1 MLPTFNCKGTMK
13 IGCSKLVL
21 FFCFALI
28 HLLIPTAA
36 QRPLIRCYNTGNY
49 TSNSTY
55 RENLDSLL
63 TTMFN
68 NSKIDY
74 GFYNLSAGESPDKV
88 YLIALC
94 RGDNSPSECRSCIN
108 GSRYELL
115 KACPY
120 QKEAIIWGETCSLRY
135 SYRSIFNIMEAS
147 TVTYRINGA
156 NFSDVEAFNSVLRP
170 LLDSLRNRATSGN
183 STHKFALQSA
193 PAPNF
198 KTIYSLAE
206 CTPDLSELDCNSCL
220 QRVQS
225 IIPQCCDGRQGAKFV
240 TPSCDLRVT
249 IIMSTSR
256 LSLFFFYAIL
266 IILVN
271 PTINA
276 QRDPYV
282 LHECSTTGNVTS
294 NSTFRA
300 NLNTLISTLSSNT
313 QIDYGFYNFT
323 EGEGTNKVYATGLCR
338 PDLSLTDCRS
348 CVNMS
353 AHELLQLCP
362 TQKEGVM
369 WYMNCTARYSNNS
382 IFGVMETKHTR
393 ALVGANVSNLTEF
406 NAVLEPLFYDLRV
419 RASPGGIFG
428 KVAVGTAYYKS
439 ENYMIYGLMQ
449 CSPDLS
455 EMDCSNCL
463 DFAQN
468 YIQVCCSGYR
478 GLRILAPS
486 CNLRIE
492 TDQFYDS
499 TLVQSPP
506 SASPP
511 SPPPSKGKGS
521 NSSKTI
527 ITIAV
532 VIILVVI
539 ITCICICISLR
550 VRKQRKKAK
559 MDEISSTESLHF
571 DFPTIRAATDNF
583 SDANKLG
590 QGGFGVVYKG
600 RLPNGQEIAVKRLS
614 PGSGQGC
621 ERLLIYEFVPN
632 GSLDQVIF
640 DPTKRAY
647 LDWQTRYKI
656 IEGIARDFGM
666 ARLVILD
673 QTHIN
678 TNRIVG
684 TYGYMAPEYAYHG
697 HFSVKS
703 DVFSFGVL
711 VLEMICG
718 QKNGCFRNEENGED
732 LLTYAWTNWRNMTAS
747 NIIDPTLGVGS
758 TTEIIRC
765 IHIGL
770 LCVQENAADRLTMAS
785 VVLMLNSNSITLSVP
800 SRPAFFIHSNV
811 EPDAQSDQS
820 ILLASTN
827 DASISALHPR

>member
-1 MLPTFNCKGTMK
+1 
-13 IGCSKLVL
+13 
-21 FFCFALI
+21 
-28 HLLIPTAA
+28 
-36 QRPLIRCYNTGNY
+36 
-49 TSNSTY
+49 
-55 RENLDSLL
+55 
-63 TTMFN
+63 
-68 NSKIDY
+68 
-74 GFYNLSAGESPDKV
+74 
-88 YLIALC
+88 
-94 RGDNSPSECRSCIN
+94 
-108 GSRYELL
+108 
-115 KACPY
+115 
-120 QKEAIIWGETCSLRY
+120 
-135 SYRSIFNIMEAS
+135 
-147 TVTYRINGA
+147 
-156 NFSDVEAFNSVLRP
+156 
-170 LLDSLRNRATSGN
+170 
-183 STHKFALQSA
+183 
-193 PAPNF
+193 
-198 KTIYSLAE
+198 
-206 CTPDLSELDCNSCL
+206 
-220 QRVQS
+220 
-225 IIPQCCDGRQGAKFV
+225 
-240 TPSCDLRVT
+240 
-249 IIMSTSR
+249 MSTSR

-294 NSTFRA
+294 NSTLRE

-323 EGEGTNKVYATGLCR
+323 AGEGTNKVYATGLCR
-338 PDLSLTDCRS
+338 ADLSPTDCRS

-382 IFGVMETKHTR
+382 IFGVMETKPTR
-393 ALVGANVSNLTEF
+393 ALTSGNVSNLTEF

-419 RASPGGIFG
+419 RASAGGIFR
-428 KVAVGTAYYKS
+428 KIAVGTAYYKS
-439 ENYMIYGLMQ
+439 DNFTIYGLMQ

-463 DFAQN
+463 VVAQN
-468 YIQVCCSGYR
+468 YIQGCCSGNS

-506 SASPP
+506 SL
-511 SPPPSKGKGS
+511 SPPPSKGKRS

-527 ITIAV
+527 IAIV
-532 VIILVVI
+532 VVVVILVVI
-539 ITCICICISLR
+539 IICICISLR

-559 MDEISSTESLHF
+559 TVDEISSTESLHF
-571 DFPTIRAATDNF
+571 DFPTIRVATDNF

-600 RLPNGQEIAVKRLS
+600 RLSNGQEIAVKRLS
-614 PGSGQGC
+614 QGSGQGDLEFKNEILLVAKLQHRNLVKLRGFCLEGC

-640 DPTKRAY
+640 DPAKRAY
-647 LDWQTRYKI
+647 LDWQRRYKI

-718 QKNGCFRNEENGED
+718 QKNGYFRNEENGED

-770 LCVQENAADRLTMAS
+770 LCVQENAADRPTMAS
-785 VVLMLNSNSITLSVP
+785 VVLMLNSNSISLSVP

-811 EPDAQSDQS
+811 EPDSQSDQS

-827 DASISALHPR
+827 DASITVLHPR

>member
-1 MLPTFNCKGTMK
+1 
-13 IGCSKLVL
+13 
-21 FFCFALI
+21 
-28 HLLIPTAA
+28 
-36 QRPLIRCYNTGNY
+36 
-49 TSNSTY
+49 
-55 RENLDSLL
+55 
-63 TTMFN
+63 
-68 NSKIDY
+68 
-74 GFYNLSAGESPDKV
+74 
-88 YLIALC
+88 
-94 RGDNSPSECRSCIN
+94 
-108 GSRYELL
+108 
-115 KACPY
+115 
-120 QKEAIIWGETCSLRY
+120 
-135 SYRSIFNIMEAS
+135 
-147 TVTYRINGA
+147 
-156 NFSDVEAFNSVLRP
+156 
-170 LLDSLRNRATSGN
+170 
-183 STHKFALQSA
+183 
-193 PAPNF
+193 
-198 KTIYSLAE
+198 
-206 CTPDLSELDCNSCL
+206 
-220 QRVQS
+220 
-225 IIPQCCDGRQGAKFV
+225 
-240 TPSCDLRVT
+240 
-249 IIMSTSR
+249 MSTSR

-393 ALVGANVSNLTEF
+393 ALIGANVSNLTEF

-428 KVAVGTAYYKS
+428 RVAVGTAYYKS

-559 MDEISSTESLHF
+559 S
-571 DFPTIRAATDNF
+571 
-583 SDANKLG
+583 KL
-590 QGGFGVVYKG
+590 K
-600 RLPNGQEIAVKRLS
+600 
-614 PGSGQGC
+614 
-621 ERLLIYEFVPN
+621 
-632 GSLDQVIF
+632 
-640 DPTKRAY
+640 
-647 LDWQTRYKI
+647 
-656 IEGIARDFGM
+656 
-666 ARLVILD
+666 
-673 QTHIN
+673 
-678 TNRIVG
+678 
-684 TYGYMAPEYAYHG
+684 
-697 HFSVKS
+697 
-703 DVFSFGVL
+703 
-711 VLEMICG
+711 
-718 QKNGCFRNEENGED
+718 
-732 LLTYAWTNWRNMTAS
+732 
-747 NIIDPTLGVGS
+747 
-758 TTEIIRC
+758 
-765 IHIGL
+765 IGL
-770 LCVQENAADRLTMAS
+770 LFLF
-785 VVLMLNSNSITLSVP
+785 LNI
-800 SRPAFFIHSNV
+800 
-811 EPDAQSDQS
+811 
-820 ILLASTN
+820 
-827 DASISALHPR
+827 

>member
-1 MLPTFNCKGTMK
+1 
-13 IGCSKLVL
+13 
-21 FFCFALI
+21 
-28 HLLIPTAA
+28 
-36 QRPLIRCYNTGNY
+36 
-49 TSNSTY
+49 
-55 RENLDSLL
+55 
-63 TTMFN
+63 
-68 NSKIDY
+68 
-74 GFYNLSAGESPDKV
+74 
-88 YLIALC
+88 
-94 RGDNSPSECRSCIN
+94 
-108 GSRYELL
+108 
-115 KACPY
+115 
-120 QKEAIIWGETCSLRY
+120 
-135 SYRSIFNIMEAS
+135 
-147 TVTYRINGA
+147 
-156 NFSDVEAFNSVLRP
+156 
-170 LLDSLRNRATSGN
+170 
-183 STHKFALQSA
+183 
-193 PAPNF
+193 
-198 KTIYSLAE
+198 
-206 CTPDLSELDCNSCL
+206 
-220 QRVQS
+220 
-225 IIPQCCDGRQGAKFV
+225 
-240 TPSCDLRVT
+240 
-249 IIMSTSR
+249 MSTSR

-300 NLNTLISTLSSNT
+300 NLNSLISTLSSNT

-323 EGEGTNKVYATGLCR
+323 AGEGTNKVYATGLCR
-338 PDLSLTDCRS
+338 ADLSPTDCRS

-382 IFGVMETKHTR
+382 IFGVMETKPTR
-393 ALVGANVSNLTEF
+393 SLRSGNVSNLTEF
-406 NAVLEPLFYDLRV
+406 NAVLKPLFYDLRV
-419 RASPGGIFG
+419 RASAG
-428 KVAVGTAYYKS
+428 
-439 ENYMIYGLMQ
+439 
-449 CSPDLS
+449 

-463 DFAQN
+463 VDAQN
-468 YIQVCCSGYR
+468 YIQGCCSR
-478 GLRILAPS
+478 SSGLRILAPS

-492 TDQFYDS
+492 TNQFYDS

-506 SASPP
+506 SLSPP
-511 SPPPSKGKGS
+511 PPLSPPPSKGKGS

-527 ITIAV
+527 IAIV
-532 VIILVVI
+532 VVVVILVVI
-539 ITCICICISLR
+539 IICICISIR

-571 DFPTIRAATDNF
+571 DFPTIRVATDNF

-600 RLPNGQEIAVKRLS
+600 RLSSGQEIAVKRLS

-640 DPTKRAY
+640 DPAKRAY
-647 LDWQTRYKI
+647 LDWQRRYKI

-673 QTHIN
+673 QTHSN

-718 QKNGCFRNEENGED
+718 QKNGHFRNEENGED
-732 LLTYAWTNWRNMTAS
+732 LLTYAWTNWRNMAAS
-747 NIIDPTLGVGS
+747 NIIDPTLGTLSPCFLAISSNLAYPPQLYDPAAIDHRPPHRHHRDHGFEENGFCVGGGHHYPSLEPNADHGS
-758 TTEIIRC
+758 TTA
-765 IHIGL
+765 HDL
-770 LCVQENAADRLTMAS
+770 HADHDS
-785 VVLMLNSNSITLSVP
+785 
-800 SRPAFFIHSNV
+800 
-811 EPDAQSDQS
+811 
-820 ILLASTN
+820 
-827 DASISALHPR
+827 

>member
-1 MLPTFNCKGTMK
+1 
-13 IGCSKLVL
+13 
-21 FFCFALI
+21 
-28 HLLIPTAA
+28 
-36 QRPLIRCYNTGNY
+36 
-49 TSNSTY
+49 
-55 RENLDSLL
+55 
-63 TTMFN
+63 
-68 NSKIDY
+68 
-74 GFYNLSAGESPDKV
+74 
-88 YLIALC
+88 
-94 RGDNSPSECRSCIN
+94 
-108 GSRYELL
+108 
-115 KACPY
+115 
-120 QKEAIIWGETCSLRY
+120 
-135 SYRSIFNIMEAS
+135 
-147 TVTYRINGA
+147 
-156 NFSDVEAFNSVLRP
+156 
-170 LLDSLRNRATSGN
+170 
-183 STHKFALQSA
+183 
-193 PAPNF
+193 
-198 KTIYSLAE
+198 
-206 CTPDLSELDCNSCL
+206 
-220 QRVQS
+220 
-225 IIPQCCDGRQGAKFV
+225 
-240 TPSCDLRVT
+240 
-249 IIMSTSR
+249 MSTSR

-294 NSTFRA
+294 NSTLRE

-323 EGEGTNKVYATGLCR
+323 AGEGTNKVYATGLCR
-338 PDLSLTDCRS
+338 ADLSPTDCRS

-382 IFGVMETKHTR
+382 IFGVMETKPTR
-393 ALVGANVSNLTEF
+393 ALTSGNVSNLTEF

-419 RASPGGIFG
+419 RASAGGIFR
-428 KVAVGTAYYKS
+428 KIAVGTAYYKS
-439 ENYMIYGLMQ
+439 DNFTIYGLMQ

-463 DFAQN
+463 VVAQN
-468 YIQVCCSGYR
+468 YIQGCCSGNS

-506 SASPP
+506 SL
-511 SPPPSKGKGS
+511 SPPPSKGKRS

-527 ITIAV
+527 IAIV
-532 VIILVVI
+532 VVVVILVVI
-539 ITCICICISLR
+539 IICICISLR

-571 DFPTIRAATDNF
+571 DFPTIRVATDNF

-600 RLPNGQEIAVKRLS
+600 RLSNGQEIAVKRLS
-614 PGSGQGC
+614 QGSGQGDLEFKNEILLVAKLQHRNLVKLRGFCLEGC

-640 DPTKRAY
+640 DPAKRAY
-647 LDWQTRYKI
+647 LDWQRRYKI

-718 QKNGCFRNEENGED
+718 QKNGYFRNEENGED

-770 LCVQENAADRLTMAS
+770 LCVQENAADRPTMAS
-785 VVLMLNSNSITLSVP
+785 VVLMLNSNSISLSVP

-811 EPDAQSDQS
+811 EPDSQSDQS

-827 DASISALHPR
+827 DASITVLHPR

>member
-1 MLPTFNCKGTMK
+1 MGVHRITILQVVPR
-13 IGCSKLVL
+13 
-21 FFCFALI
+21 
-28 HLLIPTAA
+28 AA
-36 QRPLIRCYNTGNY
+36 RGSYSQINPI
-49 TSNSTY
+49 
-55 RENLDSLL
+55 LDM
-63 TTMFN
+63 T
-68 NSKIDY
+68 
-74 GFYNLSAGESPDKV
+74 
-88 YLIALC
+88 
-94 RGDNSPSECRSCIN
+94 
-108 GSRYELL
+108 
-115 KACPY
+115 
-120 QKEAIIWGETCSLRY
+120 
-135 SYRSIFNIMEAS
+135 
-147 TVTYRINGA
+147 
-156 NFSDVEAFNSVLRP
+156 
-170 LLDSLRNRATSGN
+170 
-183 STHKFALQSA
+183 
-193 PAPNF
+193 
-198 KTIYSLAE
+198 
-206 CTPDLSELDCNSCL
+206 
-220 QRVQS
+220 
-225 IIPQCCDGRQGAKFV
+225 
-240 TPSCDLRVT
+240 
-249 IIMSTSR
+249 
-256 LSLFFFYAIL
+256 
-266 IILVN
+266 
-271 PTINA
+271 
-276 QRDPYV
+276 
-282 LHECSTTGNVTS
+282 
-294 NSTFRA
+294 
-300 NLNTLISTLSSNT
+300 
-313 QIDYGFYNFT
+313 
-323 EGEGTNKVYATGLCR
+323 
-338 PDLSLTDCRS
+338 
-348 CVNMS
+348 
-353 AHELLQLCP
+353 LCP

-393 ALVGANVSNLTEF
+393 ALIGANVSNLTEF

-428 KVAVGTAYYKS
+428 RVAVGTAYYKS

-559 MDEISSTESLHF
+559 SKTEHEEMW
-571 DFPTIRAATDNF
+571 
-583 SDANKLG
+583 G
-590 QGGFGVVYKG
+590 
-600 RLPNGQEIAVKRLS
+600 
-614 PGSGQGC
+614 
-621 ERLLIYEFVPN
+621 
-632 GSLDQVIF
+632 IF
-640 DPTKRAY
+640 QR
-647 LDWQTRYKI
+647 
-656 IEGIARDFGM
+656 
-666 ARLVILD
+666 
-673 QTHIN
+673 
-678 TNRIVG
+678 
-684 TYGYMAPEYAYHG
+684 
-697 HFSVKS
+697 
-703 DVFSFGVL
+703 VL
-711 VLEMICG
+711 VQLDDRDLEIG
-718 QKNGCFRNEENGED
+718 LIF
-732 LLTYAWTNWRNMTAS
+732 AWTNWRNMTAS

-811 EPDAQSDQS
+811 EPDSQSDQS
-820 ILLASTN
+820 IPLASTN

>member
-1 MLPTFNCKGTMK
+1 M
-13 IGCSKLVL
+13 
-21 FFCFALI
+21 
-28 HLLIPTAA
+28 
-36 QRPLIRCYNTGNY
+36 
-49 TSNSTY
+49 
-55 RENLDSLL
+55 
-63 TTMFN
+63 
-68 NSKIDY
+68 
-74 GFYNLSAGESPDKV
+74 
-88 YLIALC
+88 
-94 RGDNSPSECRSCIN
+94 
-108 GSRYELL
+108 
-115 KACPY
+115 
-120 QKEAIIWGETCSLRY
+120 QKY
-135 SYRSIFNIMEAS
+135 
-147 TVTYRINGA
+147 
-156 NFSDVEAFNSVLRP
+156 
-170 LLDSLRNRATSGN
+170 
-183 STHKFALQSA
+183 
-193 PAPNF
+193 
-198 KTIYSLAE
+198 
-206 CTPDLSELDCNSCL
+206 
-220 QRVQS
+220 
-225 IIPQCCDGRQGAKFV
+225 
-240 TPSCDLRVT
+240 RVT

-266 IILVN
+266 IFLVNN

-282 LHECSTTGNVTS
+282 LHQCSTTGNVTS

-323 EGEGTNKVYATGLCR
+323 AGEGTNKVYATGLCR
-338 PDLSLTDCRS
+338 ADLSPTDCRS

-382 IFGVMETKHTR
+382 IFGVVELKPTR
-393 ALVGANVSNLTEF
+393 ALVSGLVLLTKVNEALK
-406 NAVLEPLFYDLRV
+406 AVLFDDLRV
-419 RASPGGIFG
+419 RASAGSIFG
-428 KVAVGTAYYKS
+428 KVAVGIA
-439 ENYMIYGLMQ
+439 NYNIRNSTDTIYGLMQ

-455 EMDCSNCL
+455 ENDCSNCL
-463 DFAQN
+463 VGAQS
-468 YIQVCCSGYR
+468 YFQACCSESVGV
-478 GLRILAPS
+478 RILAPS

-492 TDQFYDS
+492 SEQFYDS
-499 TLVQSPP
+499 TLGESPT
-506 SASPP
+506 SLSPP
-511 SPPPSKGKGS
+511 SPAKSISPPPAPAKSISPPPAPAKSISPPPLVPSKEKKS
-521 NSSKTI
+521 NSSKAI
-527 ITIAV
+527 IIIVVAV
-532 VIILVVI
+532 VVFTMLI
-539 ITCICICISLR
+539 ICICVSLR
-550 VRKQRKKAK
+550 VKKQRKNVQ

-571 DFPTIRAATDNF
+571 DFPTIRVATDNF
-583 SDANKLG
+583 SVANKLG

-600 RLPNGQEIAVKRLS
+600 RLSNGQEIAVKRLS
-614 PGSGQGC
+614 PGSGQGDLEFKNEILLVAKLQHRNLVKLRGFCLEGC

-656 IEGIARDFGM
+656 IEGIARGLLYLHEDSRLRIIHRDLKTSNILLDDEMNPKIADFGM

-718 QKNGCFRNEENGED
+718 QKNGYFRNEENGED

-811 EPDAQSDQS
+811 EPDSQSDQS
-820 ILLASTN
+820 LLLASTN
-827 DASISALHPR
+827 DASITELHPR

>member
-1 MLPTFNCKGTMK
+1 
-13 IGCSKLVL
+13 
-21 FFCFALI
+21 
-28 HLLIPTAA
+28 
-36 QRPLIRCYNTGNY
+36 
-49 TSNSTY
+49 
-55 RENLDSLL
+55 
-63 TTMFN
+63 
-68 NSKIDY
+68 
-74 GFYNLSAGESPDKV
+74 
-88 YLIALC
+88 
-94 RGDNSPSECRSCIN
+94 
-108 GSRYELL
+108 
-115 KACPY
+115 
-120 QKEAIIWGETCSLRY
+120 
-135 SYRSIFNIMEAS
+135 
-147 TVTYRINGA
+147 
-156 NFSDVEAFNSVLRP
+156 
-170 LLDSLRNRATSGN
+170 
-183 STHKFALQSA
+183 
-193 PAPNF
+193 
-198 KTIYSLAE
+198 
-206 CTPDLSELDCNSCL
+206 
-220 QRVQS
+220 
-225 IIPQCCDGRQGAKFV
+225 
-240 TPSCDLRVT
+240 
-249 IIMSTSR
+249 MSTSR

-266 IILVN
+266 IFLVNN

-282 LHECSTTGNVTS
+282 LHMCSTTGNVTS

-323 EGEGTNKVYATGLCR
+323 AGEGTNKVYATGLCR
-338 PDLSLTDCRS
+338 VDLSPTDCRS

-382 IFGVMETKHTR
+382 IFGVMETKPTR
-393 ALVGANVSNLTEF
+393 ALTGADVSNLTEF
-406 NAVLEPLFYDLRV
+406 NAVLKPLFYDLRV
-419 RASPGGIFG
+419 RASAGGIFR
-428 KVAVGTAYYKS
+428 KIAVGTAYYKS
-439 ENYMIYGLMQ
+439 DNHTIYGLMQ
-449 CSPDLS
+449 CSPDLL

-463 DFAQN
+463 VAAQSSF
-468 YIQVCCSGYR
+468 QVCCSNHSGV
-478 GLRILAPS
+478 RILAPS

-492 TDQFYDS
+492 TEQFYDS

-506 SASPP
+506 SL

-527 ITIAV
+527 IAIV
-532 VIILVVI
+532 VVVVILVVI
-539 ITCICICISLR
+539 IICICISLR

-559 MDEISSTESLHF
+559 TVDEISSTESLHF
-571 DFPTIRAATDNF
+571 DFPTIRVATDNF

-600 RLPNGQEIAVKRLS
+600 RLSNGQEIAVKRLS
-614 PGSGQGC
+614 QGSGQGDLEFKNEILLVAKLQHRNLVKLRGFCLEGC

-647 LDWQTRYKI
+647 LDWQRRYKI
-656 IEGIARDFGM
+656 IEGIARGLLYLHEDSRLRIIHRDLKTSNVLLDDEMNPKIADFGM

-673 QTHIN
+673 QTHSN

-718 QKNGCFRNEENGED
+718 QKNGYFLNEENRED

-770 LCVQENAADRLTMAS
+770 LCVQENATDRPTMAS
-785 VVLMLNSNSITLSVP
+785 VVLMLNSNSISLSVP

-811 EPDAQSDQS
+811 EPDSQSDQS

-827 DASISALHPR
+827 DASITVLHPR